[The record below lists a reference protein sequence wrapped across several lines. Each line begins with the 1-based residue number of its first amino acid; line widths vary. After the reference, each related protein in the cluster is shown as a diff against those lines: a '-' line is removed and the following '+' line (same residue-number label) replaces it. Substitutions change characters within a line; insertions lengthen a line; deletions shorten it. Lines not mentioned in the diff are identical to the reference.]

1 MILKKTFI
9 LSSMGSV
16 SDVSTCKCDI
26 NEDGQR
32 KCGFDPNVI
41 AKCLPAFCSIDS
53 LELYQAGLGRKD
65 MKDAQVKYH

>member
-1 MILKKTFI
+1 
-9 LSSMGSV
+9 MGSV
-16 SDVSTCKCDI
+16 SDFSTCKCDI

-32 KCGFDPNVI
+32 KCGFDPNSI

-65 MKDAQVKYH
+65 MKDAQVKYHQKLKKRFSYDF